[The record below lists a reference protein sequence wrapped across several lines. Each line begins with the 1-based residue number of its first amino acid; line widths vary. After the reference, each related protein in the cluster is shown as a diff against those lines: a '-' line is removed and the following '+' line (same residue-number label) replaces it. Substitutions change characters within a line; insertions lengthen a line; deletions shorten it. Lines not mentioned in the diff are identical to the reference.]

1 MEPPTLTTDRMI
13 LTALSLDHW
22 PAYAAMWADPR
33 TTEFIGGKPRST
45 TESWGKF
52 SASAGLW
59 NLLGYGY
66 WAFTDRQSG
75 GLLGV
80 GGLSQWHRGI
90 PQLDGFP
97 EAGWGFA
104 PQAWGK
110 GYATEAITAVLEW
123 SDSALK
129 AAEVRCIIDPGNVVS
144 RRVAE
149 KLGFVQ
155 FGSCDEPIGPT
166 DLFARKAGDN
176 MAE

>member
-1 MEPPTLTTDRMI
+1 MLAPTLPTDRMI
-13 LTALSLDHW
+13 LMALSLDHW

-33 TTEFIGGKPRST
+33 TTEFIGGKPGST

-52 SASAGLW
+52 LASAGLW
-59 NLLGYGY
+59 PLLGYGY
-66 WAFTDRQSG
+66 WAFTDRKSG
-75 GLLGV
+75 ALLGV

-90 PQLDGFP
+90 PELDGFP

-104 PQAWGK
+104 PEAWGK

-123 SDSALK
+123 SDSKLK
-129 AAEVRCIIDPGNVVS
+129 APEVRCIIDPGNIVS
-144 RRVAE
+144 RRVAK

-166 DLFARKAGDN
+166 DLFARKTEDKL
-176 MAE
+176 ED